1 MGISISNPD
10 LMLAILAMDAY
21 NRGYNAGIKS
31 PGAGAREGLT
41 GTKIGEATLL
51 RRSNIDVG
59 SNEVNASFFAQAYTL
74 GGKTVISYR
83 GTDDFNVLSPS
94 SDIWQGWLTGAGA
107 AGGAPAKL
115 AAQFYRQVSGGN
127 YMAYYAM
134 TGNSEALLTAKI
146 S

>member
-1 MGISISNPD
+1 MGISTSNPD
-10 LMLAILAMDAY
+10 LMRAILAMDAY

-83 GTDDFNVLSPS
+83 GTDTIQTLTSLLTSRDVPGFA
-94 SDIWQGWLTGAGA
+94 TGAGL
-107 AGGAPAKL
+107 PDTTQTRL
-115 AAQFYRQVSGGN
+115 AADFYRSLNGGVAGPSGDIVL
-127 YMAYYAM
+127 
-134 TGNSEALLTAKI
+134 TGHSLGGT
-146 S
+146 